1 MTTKENSTAY
11 FEKLAD
17 SPPKQQISSEELSK
31 SIQEAIKE
39 INERKNQG
47 ETKKTVKFAGET
59 IEFIFLTVLLNS
71 FRKLAKSFEGLLMY
85 IISIMSIPSRSF
97 C

>member
-17 SPPKQQISSEELSK
+17 SPPKQQISPEELSK

-59 IEFIFLTVLLNS
+59 IEFVFLTFLNLLEYQEVKKVLDHWIH
-71 FRKLAKSFEGLLMY
+71 LLV
-85 IISIMSIPSRSF
+85 RF
-97 C
+97 HQRNH

>member
-59 IEFIFLTVLLNS
+59 IEFIFLPFFNSLEYQEVKKVLDHWIH
-71 FRKLAKSFEGLLMY
+71 LLV
-85 IISIMSIPSRSF
+85 RF
-97 C
+97 HQRNH